1 MASYGSGYSVYD
13 AIMRSRQ
20 RSALRASVSQ
30 TRPEQTVPKTFSSG
44 IENKTRLGGGVQTTG
59 AMVTSAD
66 TYASPFMDPNMTFE
80 MTDAG
85 VTGSKINE
93 TTSKSGFGYLEAPE
107 AAAKAV
113 LGTYG
118 PFDVTTASGKAMQ
131 SFLAALDP
139 TPFGMMGLVAGT
151 TTVDPYGKK
160 VAKPGGILGKVAEMN
175 IEKQYEVAKN
185 IQAGKPG
192 FHQFYSQGQLVSI
205 VPQEV
210 LGMKGY
216 AVLGTTNMDSNQ
228 AIATYA
234 ASFGYDPRS
243 VNMESVP
250 GREGFGVELDAF
262 VPGAGG
268 FAQDGKFVDPSGGI
282 STQPSNLQDHMGL
295 VAGIYGVDIAIDSL
309 SRSSINDTTKNEM
322 MSALRSGEITAEA
335 VVDKDGNT
343 IGYNTGMGSVVTDS
357 DGDIVTTGSGGIVT
371 SGQGIMSKDVY
382 DALRAEAQAQRNE
395 AEASLSGYGMG
406 KGMLESGRDGDGGGY
421 GQISGRDGP
430 VSEAGQEA
438 SSRGDTFFAE
448 GGEADEQVPEMAQNA
463 PRATQAAFVGGQPE
477 GIADGETVADDV
489 PMDVPEGTFVLNA
502 AAVEF
507 MGSADVKKMILDAMK
522 EAEKQGIDIE
532 KQNSTIPKEDLV
544 SLVVS
549 KGEVLVPPQLAQIIG
564 YDRLN
569 KINNRGKAEVQKR
582 LDEREQSQQAP
593 QQPPVQAKSGGFISK
608 AT

>member
-1 MASYGSGYSVYD
+1 MARYGSGYNVYD

-20 RSALRASVSQ
+20 RSAIQA
-30 TRPEQTVPKTFSSG
+30 PTVAGKPTTG
-44 IENKTRLGGGVQTTG
+44 ATVQPRIGGVQTTG
-59 AMVTSAD
+59 AMVTSAG

-80 MTDAG
+80 RTDAG
-85 VTGSKINE
+85 ITGSMIE
-93 TTSKSGFGYLEAPE
+93 EFTSKTGAGYVEAPE
-107 AAAKAV
+107 AAAEAV

-118 PFDVTTASGKAMQ
+118 PFDVTTRSGRAMQ

-139 TPFGMMGLVAGT
+139 TPFGLTGLVAGT
-151 TTVDPYGKK
+151 YTVDPYGKR

-185 IQAGKPG
+185 IQAGKAG
-192 FHQFYSQGQLVSI
+192 FHQFYSGGSLVSI

-210 LGMKGY
+210 FGKEVGY
-216 AVLGTTNMDSNQ
+216 AVLGTTNMDANQ

-243 VNMESVP
+243 VNMKSVP
-250 GREGFGVELDAF
+250 GREGFGAELDAF
-262 VPGAGG
+262 IPGAGG
-268 FAQDGKFVDPSGGI
+268 FAQDGKFVDPSGGV
-282 STQPSNLQDHMGL
+282 STQPSNLKDHMGL
-295 VAGIYGVDIAIDSL
+295 VADIYGVDIAIDSL
-309 SRSSINDTTKNEM
+309 SRSNVNDKVKNEM

-343 IGYNTGMGSVVTDS
+343 IGYNTGMGSVVRDS
-357 DGDIVTTGSGGIVT
+357 NDNIVTTGSGGIAV

-382 DALRAEAQAQRNE
+382 DSLRAEAQAQRAE
-395 AEASLSGYGMG
+395 AEASESGYGMG
-406 KGMLESGRDGDGGGY
+406 KGMLDSGGDGGDSGGY
-421 GQISGRDGP
+421 GQISGREGP

-438 SSRGDTFFAE
+438 SARGESFFAE
-448 GGEADEQVPEMAQNA
+448 GGEADAQVPEMAQNA
-463 PRATQAAFVGGQPE
+463 PTATQAAFVGGQPE
-477 GIADGETVADDV
+477 GIPDGETVADDV

-507 MGSADVKKMILDAMK
+507 MGSADVKKMILEAMQ

-549 KGEVLVPPQLAQIIG
+549 KGEVIIPPQLAEIIG

-582 LDEREQSQQAP
+582 LAEQEQAQQAAP

-608 AT
+608 PA

>member
-1 MASYGSGYSVYD
+1 MARYGSGYNVYD

-20 RSALRASVSQ
+20 RSNVSATTPVQ
-30 TRPEQTVPKTFSSG
+30 TMPKTFSSG
-44 IENKTRLGGGVQTTG
+44 IVDKTRIGGVQTTG
-59 AMVTSAD
+59 AMVTSAS

-80 MTDAG
+80 RTDAG
-85 VTGSKINE
+85 ITGSMIE
-93 TTSKSGFGYLEAPE
+93 ESTSKTGAGYVEAPE
-107 AAAKAV
+107 AAAEAV

-118 PFDVTTASGKAMQ
+118 PFDVTTRSGRAMQ

-139 TPFGMMGLVAGT
+139 TPFGLTGFVAGT

-160 VAKPGGILGKVAEMN
+160 VAKPGGVLGKVAEMN

-185 IQAGKPG
+185 IQAGKAG
-192 FHQFYSQGQLVSI
+192 FHQFYSGGQLVSI

-210 LGMKGY
+210 FGKEVGY
-216 AVLGTTNMDSNQ
+216 AVLGTTNMDPNQ

-243 VNMESVP
+243 VNMQSVP
-250 GREGFGVELDAF
+250 GRKNFGTELDAF

-268 FAQDGKFVDPSGGI
+268 FAQDGQFVDPSGGV
-282 STQPSNLQDHMGL
+282 STQPSNLQEHMGL
-295 VAGIYGVDIAIDSL
+295 VADIYGVDIAINSL
-309 SRSSINDTTKNEM
+309 SRSNVNGKVKNEM
-322 MSALRSGEITAEA
+322 MSALQSGEITAEA
-335 VVDKDGNT
+335 VVNKDGET
-343 IGYNTGMGSVVTDS
+343 VGYSTGMGSVVRDS
-357 DGDIVTTGSGGIVT
+357 DGDFVSTSTNQAVT
-371 SGQGIMSKDVY
+371 SGQGLMSKDVY
-382 DALRAEAQAQRNE
+382 DLLRAEAQAQRSE
-395 AEASLSGYGMG
+395 TKASESGYGMG
-406 KGMLESGRDGDGGGY
+406 EGMLNREGY
-421 GQISGRDGP
+421 GQSSGRDGP

-438 SSRGDTFFAE
+438 SARGESFFAE
-448 GGEADEQVPEMAQNA
+448 GGEADAQVPEMAQNA
-463 PRATQAAFVGGQPE
+463 PTATQAAFVGGQPE
-477 GIADGETVADDV
+477 GIPNGETVADDV

-507 MGSADVKKMILDAMK
+507 MGSADVKKMILEAMQ

-549 KGEVLVPPQLAQIIG
+549 KGEVIIPPQLAEIIG

-582 LDEREQSQQAP
+582 LAEREQAQPPVP

-608 AT
+608 PA

>member
-1 MASYGSGYSVYD
+1 MARYGSGYNVYD

-20 RSALRASVSQ
+20 RSAVQAPTIAGTSKPSDTTKPR
-30 TRPEQTVPKTFSSG
+30 
-44 IENKTRLGGGVQTTG
+44 IGGVQTTG
-59 AMVTSAD
+59 AMVTSAG

-80 MTDAG
+80 RTDAG
-85 VTGSKINE
+85 ITGAMIDESTSKTGS
-93 TTSKSGFGYLEAPE
+93 GYVEAPE
-107 AAAKAV
+107 AAAEAV

-118 PFDVTTASGKAMQ
+118 AFDVTKKSGRAMQ

-139 TPFGMMGLVAGT
+139 TLFGLTGLVAGT

-160 VAKPGGILGKVAEMN
+160 VAKPGGVLGAIAEMN

-185 IQAGKPG
+185 IQAGKAG
-192 FHQFYSQGQLVSI
+192 FHQFYSGGQLVSI
-205 VPQEV
+205 VPQEA

-216 AVLGTTNMDSNQ
+216 AVLGTTNLDANQ
-228 AIATYA
+228 AIATYS
-234 ASFGYDPRS
+234 ASFGYDPRT
-243 VNMESVP
+243 VNMQSVP
-250 GREGFGVELDAF
+250 GRKGFGTELDAF

-282 STQPSNLQDHMGL
+282 STQPSNLRDHMGL
-295 VAGIYGVDIAIDSL
+295 VADIYGVDIAMDSL
-309 SRSSINDTTKNEM
+309 SRSGVNDKAKSEM
-322 MSALRSGEITAEA
+322 MSALRSGEVTAEA

-343 IGYNTGMGSVVTDS
+343 IGYNTGMGSVVRSADNS
-357 DGDIVTTGSGGIVT
+357 IVTTGSGGIAT

-382 DALRAEAQAQRNE
+382 DTLRAEAAAQR
-395 AEASLSGYGMG
+395 AGAKASDSGYDMG
-406 KGMLESGRDGDGGGY
+406 QGLKSGY
-421 GQISGRDGP
+421 SQISGRDESDSNSSRSST
-430 VSEAGQEA
+430 SEAAA
-438 SSRGDTFFAE
+438 SEDAYDTSDTFFAE
-448 GGEADEQVPEMAQNA
+448 GGTAEPEVPEMAQNA
-463 PRATQAAFVGGQPE
+463 PTATQAAFVGGQPE
-477 GIADGETVADDV
+477 GIPDGETVADDV

-507 MGSADVKKMILDAMK
+507 MGSADVKKMILEAMQ

-532 KQNSTIPKEDLV
+532 KQNSTIAKEDLV

-549 KGEVLVPPQLAQIIG
+549 KGEVIIPPQLAEIIG

-582 LDEREQSQQAP
+582 LAEQEQAKQAAP

-608 AT
+608 PA

>member
-1 MASYGSGYSVYD
+1 MARYGSGYNVYD

-20 RSALRASVSQ
+20 RSSVSATTPAQ
-30 TRPEQTVPKTFSSG
+30 TMPKTFSSG
-44 IENKTRLGGGVQTTG
+44 IVDKPRIGGVQTTG
-59 AMVTSAD
+59 AMVTSAG

-80 MTDAG
+80 RTGAG
-85 VTGSKINE
+85 IAGSMIGE
-93 TTSKSGFGYLEAPE
+93 ATSKTGASYVEAPK
-107 AAAKAV
+107 AAAEAV

-118 PFDVTTASGKAMQ
+118 AFDVTKRSGRAMQ

-139 TPFGMMGLVAGT
+139 TPFGLTGLVAGT
-151 TTVDPYGKK
+151 YTVDPYGKR
-160 VAKPGGILGKVAEMN
+160 VSKPGGILGKIAEMN

-185 IQAGKPG
+185 IQAGKAG
-192 FHQFYSQGQLVSI
+192 FHQFYNGGQLVSI

-210 LGMKGY
+210 FGKEVGY
-216 AVLGTTNMDSNQ
+216 AVLGTTNMDVNQ

-243 VNMESVP
+243 VNMKSVP
-250 GREGFGVELDAF
+250 GREGFGTELDAF

-268 FAQDGKFVDPSGGI
+268 FAEDGNFVDPSGGV
-282 STQPSNLQDHMGL
+282 SRQPTNLQDHMGL
-295 VAGIYGVDIAIDSL
+295 VADIYGVDIAIDSL
-309 SRSSINDTTKNEM
+309 SRSNVDDKVKNEM

-335 VVDKDGNT
+335 VVDKDGNVL
-343 IGYNTGMGSVVTDS
+343 GYNTGMGSVVRTE
-357 DGDIVTTGSGGIVT
+357 DGNIVATESGGIMV

-382 DALRAEAQAQRNE
+382 DSLRAEAQAQRKE

-406 KGMLESGRDGDGGGY
+406 KGMLDSGGDGDGGGY
-421 GQISGRDGP
+421 GQVSGRDGP

-438 SSRGDTFFAE
+438 SARGESFFAE
-448 GGEADEQVPEMAQNA
+448 GGEADAQVPEMAQNA
-463 PRATQAAFVGGQPE
+463 PTATQAAFVGGQPE
-477 GIADGETVADDV
+477 GIPDGETVADDV

-507 MGSADVKKMILDAMK
+507 MGSADVKKMILEAMQ

-549 KGEVLVPPQLAQIIG
+549 KGEVIIPPQLAEIIG

-582 LDEREQSQQAP
+582 LAEQEQAQQAAP

-608 AT
+608 PA